1 MTGKIENRSSY
12 CHVYPYLSP
21 ARNIIRRRYKTGITN
36 LVSKYIPICD
46 YWMIVNNSEG
56 PFYLIAE
63 GLKDCEIEI
72 KDLSVWNKIKTQG
85 NE

>member
-1 MTGKIENRSSY
+1 M
-12 CHVYPYLSP
+12 
-21 ARNIIRRRYKTGITN
+21 
-36 LVSKYIPICD
+36 VSKYIPICD
-46 YWMIVNNSEG
+46 NWMVVNNSER

-63 GLKDCEIEI
+63 GLKDVEIEI